1 MKHPH
6 RLAAEMCHSPK
17 LAARASGL
25 TVDQCRAIRDLRDAR
40 YTARHPVR
48 DPLVDAKVTRPW
60 RTATA
65 RRLADAESAARE
77 AAFTAELRRSIEAQD
92 RAEATRRSL
101 ILAARAARALGFT
114 VRASK
119 SRAGYISSYY
129 CRRGETTLRISDHDI
144 PETPQ
149 REFMAREHGRDYY
162 DGYHGRQLIVDEPR
176 RYEWLRRA
184 IILAA
189 NGRM

>member
-25 TVDQCRAIRDLRDAR
+25 TVDAVHVIQKKRVAR
-40 YTARHPVR
+40 YIERQRR
-48 DPLVDAKVTRPW
+48 DPLIDAKTTRPW

-65 RRLADAESAARE
+65 KRRAEQE
-77 AAFTAELRRSIEAQD
+77 AAD
-92 RAEATRRSL
+92 RAAENKREIERERAKREREEATRHSL

-184 IILAA
+184 IVLAA
-189 NGRM
+189 AGRM